1 MHFDWNIDYFQISC
15 HCDAFDKSCF
25 TEGKT
30 MFHNLNLSFLFSDSY
45 KLKRRSKEL
54 LMILNF
60 YIYYFKKIK
69 TCHCD
74 IYDWQRAYF
83 QNILSILSWRTILCF
98 QATFNDIAALQKENK
113 VRGTILSSILTTWPL
128 RHNDIFHLPAN
139 CTRPLRSKEL
149 T

>member
-1 MHFDWNIDYFQISC
+1 MDCWHFSQPLLTYNHNATPVKQGKLKIFEAGMHFDWNIDCYQILC

-45 KLKRRSKEL
+45 NLKRMSKEL

-60 YIYYFKKIK
+60 YICYFKKIK

-74 IYDWQRAYF
+74 IYDWQRAFF
-83 QNILSILSWRTILCF
+83 QNILSILSWGTILCF
-98 QATFNDIAALQKENK
+98 QAKIQWY
-113 VRGTILSSILTTWPL
+113 SSPTEG
-128 RHNDIFHLPAN
+128 
-139 CTRPLRSKEL
+139 K
-149 T
+149 